1 MQTVTC
7 TYEKKDSFVTGPIE
21 YWGIENGLLYI
32 YQYENMPSK
41 KQIKIG
47 KIRIDE
53 EKKILYAYRNNKKV
67 EYQYIKK

>member
-7 TYEKKDSFVTGPIE
+7 TYGKKDFFVTGPIE
-21 YWGIENGLLYI
+21 YWYIENGLLCI

-53 EKKILYAYRNNKKV
+53 EKGILHAYRDNKKV
-67 EYQYIKK
+67 EYQYIKE